1 MGNLSSSNQAQ
12 TSIPMAPAPDTC
24 KKPHAVLVPFPAQGH
39 LNPFLKLAKLLP
51 HRGFHI
57 TFVNSEFNHNR
68 LLKSKGSSFFENLP
82 DFCFETFPD
91 GLPPSDADATQSVPA
106 LCDSMRRNSLVPL
119 RELLAKLNNSRVV
132 PPVTCVVSDGV
143 MTFALQAAHEMN
155 VRCVLFWTFAACGF
169 LSFKLCADL
178 IDSGITPFKDSSCL
192 TDGSLETLVDWVPG
206 LENFRYKHI
215 LTFIQTTDPN
225 NVLLAYVKEQVD
237 SISKASAV
245 ILHTFDALERR
256 LLDALSPMLPP
267 IYTIGPL
274 QPLVDQISAKTAVSS
289 MDFSLWKAEDECLEW
304 LNSKEQN
311 SVIYVNFGSVEV
323 LTPGEIQELAL
334 GLAESKK
341 NFLWILRPDLIK
353 GNSGV
358 LPPDFIAET
367 KDRGLIVSWC
377 QQEKVLN
384 HPSVGG
390 FLTHCGWN
398 SIMEGITA
406 GVPFLCLPQT
416 TDQPA
421 NCRSVC
427 IEWGIG
433 MEISKNFEKDEVGML
448 VNELLDGENGRE
460 MKKRAVQWKKQ
471 AAAVTASPRGSSF
484 VNLERLVEQVL
495 LK

>member
-1 MGNLSSSNQAQ
+1 
-12 TSIPMAPAPDTC
+12 MAPAPDTC

-39 LNPFLKLAKLLP
+39 LNPFLKLAKLLH

-68 LLKSKGSSFFENLP
+68 LLKSKGSTFLKNLP

-106 LCDSMRRNSLVPL
+106 LWGD
-119 RELLAKLNNSRVV
+119 
-132 PPVTCVVSDGV
+132 D
-143 MTFALQAAHEMN
+143 FHLQAAHEMN

-225 NVLLAYVKEQVD
+225 NVLLAYVKEQVE

-256 LLDALSPMLPP
+256 LLDTLSPMLPP

-323 LTPGEIQELAL
+323 LTRGEIQELAL

-460 MKKRAVQWKKQ
+460 MKKKAVEWKKQ
-471 AAAVTASPRGSSF
+471 AAAATASPRGSSF
-484 VNLERLVEQVL
+484 VNLEILVKQVL